1 MRPRNLEEYS
11 GQQHLLGPGKPL
23 RVQIERD
30 DPSSM
35 ILWGPPGSGKTTLA
49 KIIAE
54 TTQAS
59 FIEFSAV
66 MSGIKEIKQ
75 VMVAAA
81 QAAEMHS
88 RTILFV
94 DEIHRFNK
102 AQQDAFLPYVERG
115 TIRLIG
121 ATTENPSF
129 EIISALLSRCRVYVL
144 HPLSEE
150 HIAHLLRRA
159 LEDTER
165 GLGSLNL
172 TADDDALAL
181 IASYS
186 SGDCRAAYNTLEV
199 AAQLAQDSN
208 SRSPYPKNLGVTGR
222 HSKEGTVSGHDFSP
236 FETPETQDG
245 NESGH
250 DFSPSETPEPQD
262 GNESG
267 HDMPGSNTTGLC
279 RADAAS
285 LPETARLNERNE
297 SGHDMPG
304 SNTTGLCRADASSI
318 PETARLNERNESGHD
333 FSRADRVQFD
343 DRALAPE
350 AQPQPRNR
358 ITKEIATEAVQQRVL
373 MYDKNGEE
381 HYNLISA
388 LHKSVRNSD
397 PDAALYWLARMFAAG
412 EDPLYLARRV
422 VRMAVEDIGLAAPEA
437 LNLCLSAKEA
447 IDFLGSPEGD
457 LALAEAVVYL
467 CLAPKSNSVYTAYSA
482 VQAEIEQTR
491 QEPVPLHLRNAPTRL
506 MKELEYG
513 KGYLYAH
520 DEEGKV
526 ADMDCLPDS
535 LRGRTYYK
543 PTQEGREKLLA
554 QRLDAIRNLRLRK
567 HGGD

>member
-1 MRPRNLEEYS
+1 MSLFDGEPEGPKGTLRTAPLAERMRPRTLEEYS
-11 GQQHLLGPGKPL
+11 GQEHLLGPGKPL

-30 DPSSM
+30 GQGTGELGSM
-35 ILWGPPGSGKTTLA
+35 ILWGPPGVGKTTLA

-75 VMVAAA
+75 VMTEAARA
-81 QAAEMHS
+81 SQMHS
-88 RTILFV
+88 RTILFI

-144 HPLSEE
+144 EPLSEE
-150 HIAHLLRRA
+150 RIGALLRRA
-159 LEDTER
+159 LEDSER
-165 GLGSLNL
+165 GLGAMELR
-172 TADDDALAL
+172 ADDDALQL

-186 SGDCRAAYNTLEV
+186 SGDCRSAYNTLEV
-199 AAQLAQDSN
+199 AAQLA
-208 SRSPYPKNLGVTGR
+208 L
-222 HSKEGTVSGHDFSP
+222 
-236 FETPETQDG
+236 
-245 NESGH
+245 
-250 DFSPSETPEPQD
+250 EP
-262 GNESG
+262 
-267 HDMPGSNTTGLC
+267 
-279 RADAAS
+279 
-285 LPETARLNERNE
+285 
-297 SGHDMPG
+297 
-304 SNTTGLCRADASSI
+304 
-318 PETARLNERNESGHD
+318 
-333 FSRADRVQFD
+333 SRAGSRLI
-343 DRALAPE
+343 DRALAV
-350 AQPQPRNR
+350 
-358 ITKEIATEAVQQRVL
+358 EAVQQRVL
-373 MYDKNGEE
+373 MYDKSGEE

-397 PDAALYWLARMFAAG
+397 PNAALYWLARMFAAG
-412 EDPLYLARRV
+412 EEPLYLARRV

-467 CLAPKSNSVYTAYSA
+467 CLAPKSNSVYTAYGA
-482 VQAEIEQTR
+482 VQAEIEHTR
-491 QEPVPLHLRNAPTRL
+491 QEPVPLHLRNAPTKL
-506 MKELEYG
+506 MKELDYG

-520 DEEGKV
+520 DEDGKV

-535 LRGRTYYK
+535 LKGRSYYR
-543 PTQEGREKLLA
+543 PTQEGREKMLA
-554 QRLDAIRNLRLRK
+554 QRMEEIQRIRAGK